1 MRRDRH
7 YKTGKLGLNGRE
19 PLCWAHIG
27 FGGMGAELPGM
38 ASSHAIFRQEK
49 TSLFFA
55 YKVRM

>member
-38 ASSHAIFRQEK
+38 ASSHAKYIHVSEV
-49 TSLFFA
+49 
-55 YKVRM
+55 VR